1 MSPPRPLSL
10 WVTTQWLDDVLR
22 QRQTPASLVG
32 EWRLLEVG
40 CDHGAAYR
48 TGHIAGA
55 GYIDTHEVE
64 SLPLWNVV
72 PPVTLRAVL
81 ARHGLRFD
89 TQVILYGRQNYAAE
103 RLAHI
108 LLYAGVQNVRLL
120 DGGWQCWQQ
129 AGLAQ
134 MAGPSPKVM
143 PQDFGAPLPAQPQ
156 LLRNLAQTLA
166 LRQHGEIVLVSVR
179 SWAEFSGAVS
189 GYDYIAT
196 AGDIP
201 GARWGHAE
209 GTSQYICA
217 YHNPDGTLRSAQ
229 EIAALWA
236 KEAISSAQ
244 SVVFYCGTGW
254 RASLAFLVAWSL
266 GWQDIAVYDGGWF
279 EWSQQYYRE

>member
-1 MSPPRPLSL
+1 MSPPRPLNP

-32 EWRLLEVG
+32 EWRVLEVG

-48 TGHIAGA
+48 SRHIAGA

-72 PPVTLRAVL
+72 PPDTLRTVL

-89 TQVILYGRQNYAAE
+89 TQIILYGRQNYAAE

-129 AGLAQ
+129 AGLAHV
-134 MAGPSPKVM
+134 AGSPPMVT
-143 PQDFGAPLPAQPQ
+143 PGFGASPAQPQ
-156 LLRNLAQTLA
+156 LLRNLAQTRA
-166 LRQHGEIVLVSVR
+166 LRQRGDTVLVSVR

-189 GYDYIAT
+189 GYDYIAA

-209 GTSQYICA
+209 GTSQYIHA
-217 YHNPDGTLRSAQ
+217 YHNPDGTLRPPQ

-236 KEAISSAQ
+236 KEAICAAQ

-254 RASLAFLVAWSL
+254 RASLAFLVTVAWVA
-266 GWQDIAVYDGGWF
+266 G
-279 EWSQQYYRE
+279 YRRV